1 MDYLVTRGDFLRTDL
16 KFLLEGHSYSVCDR
30 YFGNIQKVFNAQ
42 EKIETPKDWENVLVS
57 SGLSSVK
64 VYWVGLDMIKDYK
77 SFLKLKYV
85 SRNEDLQH
93 EKFEVKEI
101 AWINVGIGEQP
112 DDRGNLKVV
121 DHPDCAFVRFT
132 IDPKQQPRLVSYTK
146 KRQAT
151 PLRIDLLTTLRQ
163 ELRPIREDV
172 KQQSLKLARKY
183 LSECAEHY
191 YAALLCI
198 QKGSEINDWRLL
210 YTFYLNTNCVLP
222 FSLTQHLSVLCLAFV
237 LK

>member
-16 KFLLEGHSYSVCDR
+16 KFLLEGDSYSVCNR
-30 YFGNIQKVFNAQ
+30 CFGNIQNVFNAQ
-42 EKIETPKDWENVLVS
+42 EKIETPQDWETIIVTSV
-57 SGLSSVK
+57 LSSIK
-64 VYWVGLDMIKDYK
+64 VCWVGLDMIKDYK
-77 SFLKLKYV
+77 SFLKLKYI
-85 SRNEDLQH
+85 SENEDLQH
-93 EKFEVKEI
+93 EKFKVKKI
-101 AWINVGIGEQP
+101 AWINFGIGEQP
-112 DDRGNLKVV
+112 DDRGNLKVSSWLCL
-121 DHPDCAFVRFT
+121 HAFYYW
-132 IDPKQQPRLVSYTK
+132 PKTATQSGSVSK

-151 PLRIDLLTTLRQ
+151 PLWIELLTTLRQ
-163 ELRPIREDV
+163 ELRPIPEDV

-198 QKGSEINDWRLL
+198 QEGSEINNWRLL

-222 FSLTQHLSVLCLAFV
+222 SSLTQHLSVLCLAFV

>member
-1 MDYLVTRGDFLRTDL
+1 
-16 KFLLEGHSYSVCDR
+16 
-30 YFGNIQKVFNAQ
+30 
-42 EKIETPKDWENVLVS
+42 
-57 SGLSSVK
+57 
-64 VYWVGLDMIKDYK
+64 MIKDYK
-77 SFLKLKYV
+77 SFLKLKYGGFTA
-85 SRNEDLQH
+85 RDLQH

-151 PLRIDLLTTLRQ
+151 SLRIDLLTTLRQ

-172 KQQSLKLARKY
+172 KQLCLNLARKY
-183 LSECAEHY
+183 WITHRFWERS
-191 YAALLCI
+191 
-198 QKGSEINDWRLL
+198 
-210 YTFYLNTNCVLP
+210 
-222 FSLTQHLSVLCLAFV
+222 HLSTDAQ
-237 LK
+237 K